1 MDLLRD
7 KDVIQIVRNMLDL
20 MDNRLVNHG
29 ERVTFLMTKLMEEL
43 GYSQD
48 DIFLGAKLALFHDI
62 GAYKTDE
69 IDNLLSFESHDVWE
83 HAIYGYLFLSRMS
96 PLSQHADCILF
107 HHLDYNKLLEIECSN
122 KDLASLI
129 HFCDRMDVLLQ
140 SHKNVDD
147 YFKSQLKN
155 GKFQQDHIDAF
166 FRLNQDNRLLKRIF
180 NGEYHQ
186 DMDELFSR
194 YIFSQEE
201 KHMYLCM
208 LAYSIDFNSEFTV
221 IHTIMTT
228 SLAQEIAKFCD
239 LSEHEIQKIYYGA
252 LLHDVGKASIPI
264 KILEKPGKL
273 TDEEM
278 QIMQGH
284 VLGSEKVLRGY
295 VPDDILQIAI
305 RHHEK
310 LDGSGYPYGLAKDD
324 LSLSECI
331 VAVADILSALLG
343 RRSYKDP
350 LSVDKAMSI
359 ICEMAKDGLISQE
372 VVDTFVEHQE
382 EILMNTRQHSQ
393 ELREIYE
400 SMQSD
405 YVHIRE
411 EIGKYL
417 L

>member
-1 MDLLRD
+1 
-7 KDVIQIVRNMLDL
+7 
-20 MDNRLVNHG
+20 
-29 ERVTFLMTKLMEEL
+29 
-43 GYSQD
+43 
-48 DIFLGAKLALFHDI
+48 
-62 GAYKTDE
+62 
-69 IDNLLSFESHDVWE
+69 
-83 HAIYGYLFLSRMS
+83 
-96 PLSQHADCILF
+96 
-107 HHLDYNKLLEIECSN
+107 
-122 KDLASLI
+122 
-129 HFCDRMDVLLQ
+129 
-140 SHKNVDD
+140 
-147 YFKSQLKN
+147 
-155 GKFQQDHIDAF
+155 
-166 FRLNQDNRLLKRIF
+166 
-180 NGEYHQ
+180 
-186 DMDELFSR
+186 MDELFSR

-411 EIGKYL
+411 EIRKYL